1 MYTVSYNLHATTL
14 SSIQIC
20 FDKIKNHTTNKIS
33 INMPTDITIFCRAH
47 YSMQVTIAWPVCVA
61 GAGEGGNLGLAREHG
76 KTYLAVGVL
85 G

>member
-1 MYTVSYNLHATTL
+1 
-14 SSIQIC
+14 
-20 FDKIKNHTTNKIS
+20 
-33 INMPTDITIFCRAH
+33 MPTDITIFCRAH